1 MAESDKKFKH
11 CFFDGTT
18 DVEKFVV
25 RIDLEASLKNY
36 QDEKKAQYL
45 ASKLIGPAMEVYL
58 RLSAEDKKEFD
69 KIKDELYTEFLKGQ
83 LDREEAVTVLGS
95 RTRVPGEAAHTF
107 AHKVIELVKLAYPT
121 FGNAVRLSIAKDYFA
136 RGLQK
141 EMQVALKSAT
151 GYKDMDVKACA
162 DEVVRLELAGV
173 PSSVTQGVNT
183 VAEAVNS
190 VEMGAG
196 ACSSDD
202 LVDAIAGRVLEKLKV
217 ADEANEF
224 AVVRPRDGYFQD
236 SYSQHSRGRGKGRG
250 NNRGRGRSQVR
261 NSVKKCRSC
270 GKPGHVVKNCPEAF
284 CEACG
289 TRGCKAWSRDCPNYQ

>member
-1 MAESDKKFKH
+1 MHHRIIIYKMAESDKRFKH

-121 FGNAVRLSIAKDYFA
+121 FGNAVRLSIIL
-136 RGLQK
+136 R
-141 EMQVALKSAT
+141 
-151 GYKDMDVKACA
+151 
-162 DEVVRLELAGV
+162 EVCRRKCRLL
-173 PSSVTQGVNT
+173 SS
-183 VAEAVNS
+183 
-190 VEMGAG
+190 
-196 ACSSDD
+196 
-202 LVDAIAGRVLEKLKV
+202 
-217 ADEANEF
+217 
-224 AVVRPRDGYFQD
+224 RPRVT
-236 SYSQHSRGRGKGRG
+236 KTWTLKL
-250 NNRGRGRSQVR
+250 VR
-261 NSVKKCRSC
+261 MKLC
-270 GKPGHVVKNCPEAF
+270 
-284 CEACG
+284 
-289 TRGCKAWSRDCPNYQ
+289 D